1 MTVND
6 PRGNVPDD
14 DPSAR
19 TSVFPTAGSGSSG
32 GEGSFGVT
40 FRPPSAG
47 DGDARMYD
55 FAGSEIV
62 PPPPRGGMTGRQKL
76 GVGLALVAMAVGG
89 GITGAYVATGLSG
102 GTRPV
107 AASSPAASTPPATA
121 DRGATGGGTAAV
133 PNFADVARAVQPSVV
148 SIEVRGVRGGSTGS
162 GVILDAEG
170 RILTNNHVVEGAGR
184 GGGDITVRFSDGRSA
199 RASIVGTDPFTDLA
213 VIRAEGVSDLT
224 PATLGDS
231 DRLQVGEP
239 VLAIGSPLGLE
250 GSVTAGI
257 VSALNRTI
265 PVGDDRPFGGRRS
278 QATITGAIQ
287 TDAPINPGNSG
298 GALVNAAGQVI
309 GINTAIIT
317 NGGDGNIGVGFA
329 IPSNT
334 AKQVADQL
342 IRTGRAT
349 HAYLGV
355 GLADAVGV
363 NGAVIN
369 TVEEGSPADQAG
381 LRQGDRIVKI
391 NDTDVA
397 DADAVV
403 GMIRGFKPGDR
414 ITVTYVRDDETRTA
428 EVTLAERGGN

>member
-1 MTVND
+1 MSVRD

-14 DPSAR
+14 DPSGR
-19 TSVFPTAGSGSSG
+19 TSVFPTAVSGSGG
-32 GEGSFGVT
+32 GEGSFG
-40 FRPPSAG
+40 FGGYRPGSAG
-47 DGDARMYD
+47 DGNTRVYD

-62 PPPPRGGMTGRQKL
+62 PPPRGGMTGRQKI
-76 GVGLALVAMAVGG
+76 GVGLAMVAMAIGG
-89 GITGAYVATGLSG
+89 GVTGALVATSAGG
-102 GTRPV
+102 GTTPV
-107 AASSPAASTPPATA
+107 AASSPAVSVPPAT
-121 DRGATGGGTAAV
+121 TGNGGNAAV
-133 PNFADVARAVQPSVV
+133 TNFAAVARAVQPSVV
-148 SIEVRGVRGGSTGS
+148 SIEVRGVGGGSTGS

-170 RILTNNHVVEGAGR
+170 RILTNNHVIEGAGR
-184 GGGDITVRFSDGRSA
+184 GGGRITVTFSDGRSA
-199 RASIVGTDPFTDLA
+199 EASVVGTDPFTDLA
-213 VIRAEGVSDLT
+213 VIRVEGVPNLT

-231 DRLQVGEP
+231 DRLEVGEP

-265 PVGDDRPFGGRRS
+265 PVGDDRPSFGRS
-278 QATITGAIQ
+278 GTRTTITGAIQ
-287 TDAPINPGNSG
+287 TDAAINPGNSG
-298 GALVNAAGQVI
+298 GALVNASGQVI

-342 IRTGRAT
+342 ISTGRAT

-355 GLADAVGV
+355 SLADAVGT
-363 NGAVIN
+363 NGAVIS
-369 TVEEGSPADQAG
+369 TVENGSPADEAG

-391 NDTDVA
+391 NDTDIA
-397 DADAVV
+397 DADGVV

-414 ITVTYVRDDETRTA
+414 VTITYVRDNETRTA
-428 EVTLAERGGN
+428 TVTLAERTAN